1 MLCVA
6 SRRRASCHARRG
18 GQWGWD
24 PSLSEAVEPSPFVL
38 NSNSMDYRNGDLP
51 ITIDPE
57 TLGGVPVFRGTR
69 VPVSTLFE
77 YLEDN
82 CSLEEFLNE
91 FPSVTRDAAIT
102 ILTSAERFTLEHAAA

>member
-1 MLCVA
+1 MENK
-6 SRRRASCHARRG
+6 S
-18 GQWGWD
+18 
-24 PSLSEAVEPSPFVL
+24 
-38 NSNSMDYRNGDLP
+38 SNLP

-57 TLGGVPVFRGTR
+57 TLGGIPVFRGTR

-82 CSLEEFLNE
+82 CSLEEFLDE

-102 ILTSAERFTLEHAAA
+102 ILENAERFTLEHAAA